1 MFQWW
6 RSLYVL
12 CIYMY
17 SKIIYNHHL
26 LQSSNISCDLLW
38 NKPRFQ
44 AISKCQVTSTPE
56 KDPSAISGI
65 IYIYI
70 SCVCPIFM
78 LFTVSGVGIYP
89 IYNHVYYQQLL
100 YSFLKFQIPLTS
112 LFPFHG
118 IFWGVPRKKTK
129 KQLPPRCLGHRGGI
143 GSGSFASLLRLVNCA
158 FKVPKSSPSCQIR
171 TSWQEWVF
179 SSLPGLWVY

>member
-1 MFQWW
+1 MYYVYTCIP
-6 RSLYVL
+6 RSYIIIICCNHLTSHVTCSEINRGFRQSL
-12 CIYMY
+12 
-17 SKIIYNHHL
+17 SVKSLRLRKKIHQRSVAL
-26 LQSSNISCDLLW
+26 
-38 NKPRFQ
+38 
-44 AISKCQVTSTPE
+44 
-56 KDPSAISGI
+56 
-65 IYIYI
+65 YIYI

-171 TSWQEWVF
+171 TSWQEVSF
-179 SSLPGLWVY
+179 FISSRPVSLLEVMS

>member
-1 MFQWW
+1 MSSHFDSGKRSISDQW
-6 RSLYVL
+6 
-12 CIYMY
+12 
-17 SKIIYNHHL
+17 H
-26 LQSSNISCDLLW
+26 
-38 NKPRFQ
+38 
-44 AISKCQVTSTPE
+44 
-56 KDPSAISGI
+56 
-65 IYIYI
+65 YIYI

-129 KQLPPRCLGHRGGI
+129 KTTPPEMSGSSGRDRVGIVCFSPEIGELCFQGPKVITQLPNPNILAGGEFFHLFQACEFIRGDELMDLETLVFCFYLGLARKKPMI
-143 GSGSFASLLRLVNCA
+143 QRV
-158 FKVPKSSPSCQIR
+158 
-171 TSWQEWVF
+171 
-179 SSLPGLWVY
+179 